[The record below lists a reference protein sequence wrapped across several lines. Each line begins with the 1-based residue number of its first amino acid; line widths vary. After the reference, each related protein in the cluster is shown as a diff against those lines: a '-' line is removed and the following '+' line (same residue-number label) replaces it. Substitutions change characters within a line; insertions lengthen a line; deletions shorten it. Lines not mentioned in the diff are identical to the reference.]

1 MLYGLTSVQSPLEQ
15 FEIIPLLPLRMG
27 ALDLSLTNTARMML
41 IVSSVLLFMA
51 QAVFVSGNGLL
62 VPSRWQLGWEGV
74 HNLVL
79 TMLGQTI
86 GEAGAS
92 LFPFVF
98 SVFTFVLGCN
108 LFGLVPYS
116 FTVTSHLVV
125 TMTLALAIWVGK
137 LVMGFRLHGRTFF
150 RMFLPTG
157 TPFAMVPMMVPLEV
171 MGFTITFISLSVR
184 LFANMMAGHIL
195 LKVIAGF
202 AWSMMVAGG
211 VMWVAHFIPMGVL
224 FLLLGLET
232 AVAFIQAYV
241 FTLRTCIYVGDS
253 IHGGH

>member
-1 MLYGLTSVQSPLEQ
+1 MLHSPLEQ

-27 ALDLSLTNTARMML
+27 ARDLSLTNSARRMVMTSA
-41 IVSSVLLFMA
+41 IVRGLAQSVR
-51 QAVFVSGNGLL
+51 VSGNGTL
-62 VPSRWQLGWEGV
+62 VPGRWQSGWEGV
-74 HNLVL
+74 HNLIL
-79 TMLGQTI
+79 SMLGQTI
-86 GEAGAS
+86 GEQGAP

-98 SVFTFVLGCN
+98 SVFTFILGCN
-108 LFGLVPYS
+108 RFGLVPYS
-116 FTVTSHLVV
+116 FTVTSHLIV

-137 LVMGFRLHGRTFF
+137 LVMGFRLHGLSFF

-157 TPFAMVPMMVPLEV
+157 TPFGMIPFMVPLEV
-171 MGFTITFISLSVR
+171 LGFTITFISLSVR

-211 VMWVAHFIPMGVL
+211 VMWVAHFIPRGVL

-241 FTLRTCIYVGDS
+241 FTLRTCIYIGDS

>member
-1 MLYGLTSVQSPLEQ
+1 MMVSFVLSSPLEQ
-15 FEIIPLLPLRMG
+15 FEIIPLFPIRMG
-27 ALDLSLTNTARMML
+27 ALDLSFTNTARMMVRTASL
-41 IVSSVLLFMA
+41 LLFLA
-51 QAVFVSGNGLL
+51 QSVRVSGNGNL
-62 VPSRWQLGWEGV
+62 VPTRWQLGWEGV

-79 TMLGQTI
+79 SMLGQTI

-108 LFGLVPYS
+108 RFGLVPYS

-125 TMTLALAIWVGK
+125 TMALALMIWIGK
-137 LVMGFRLHGRTFF
+137 LILGFRLHGLSFF

-171 MGFTITFISLSVR
+171 RGFTITFISLSVR

-202 AWSMMVAGG
+202 AWSMMAAGG
-211 VMWVAHFIPMGVL
+211 VMWVAHFLPRGVL

-241 FTLRTCIYVGDS
+241 FALRTCIYVGDS

>member
-1 MLYGLTSVQSPLEQ
+1 MRSPLEQ
-15 FEIIPLLPLRMG
+15 FEIIPLLPLRWG
-27 ALDLSLTNTARMML
+27 SFDLSVTNTSLMML
-41 IVSSVLLFMA
+41 RTAAILRALSQTVR
-51 QAVFVSGNGLL
+51 VSGNGYL
-62 VPSRWQLGWEGV
+62 VPGRWQVLLEGV
-74 HNLVL
+74 HSMILS
-79 TMLGQTI
+79 MLGQTV
-86 GEAGAS
+86 GAQGAS

-98 SVFTFVLGCN
+98 SVFTFILGCN
-108 LFGLVPYS
+108 RFGLVPYS

-137 LVMGFRLHGRTFF
+137 LVMGFRLHGLSFF

-157 TPFAMVPMMVPLEV
+157 TPFMMVPFMVPLEV
-171 MGFTITFISLSVR
+171 LGFTITFISLSVR

-202 AWSMMVAGG
+202 AWTMMVSGG
-211 VMWVAHFIPMGVL
+211 LMWIAHVIPRGVL

-241 FTLRTCIYVGDS
+241 FTLRTCIYIGDS
-253 IHGGH
+253 LHGGH

>member
-1 MLYGLTSVQSPLEQ
+1 MLRSPLEQ
-15 FEIIPLLPLRMG
+15 FEIIPLIPLRMG
-27 ALDLSLTNTARMML
+27 AFDLSLTNAARRMRRTAGILRGL
-41 IVSSVLLFMA
+41 A
-51 QAVFVSGNGLL
+51 QAVRVAGNGTL
-62 VPSRWQLGWEGV
+62 VPGRWQTGWEGV
-74 HNLVL
+74 HNLIL
-79 TMLGQTI
+79 SMLGQTI
-86 GEAGAS
+86 GEHGAS

-98 SVFTFVLGCN
+98 TVFTFILGCN
-108 LFGLVPYS
+108 RFGLVPYS

-125 TMTLALAIWVGK
+125 TMTLALAIWIGK
-137 LVMGFRLHGRTFF
+137 LVLGFRLHGLSFF

-157 TPFAMVPMMVPLEV
+157 TPFGMIPFMVPLEV
-171 MGFTITFISLSVR
+171 RGFTITFISLSVR

-211 VMWVAHFIPMGVL
+211 VMWVAHFIPRVVL

-241 FTLRTCIYVGDS
+241 FTLRTCIYIGDS

>member
-1 MLYGLTSVQSPLEQ
+1 MFSPLEQ
-15 FEIIPLLPLRMG
+15 FEIISLIPIRRG
-27 ALDLSLTNTARMML
+27 SFDLSITNSSRMSRRTL
-41 IVSSVLLFMA
+41 GILLGRA
-51 QAVFVSGNGLL
+51 QATRVSGSGFL
-62 VPSRWQLGWEGV
+62 VPTRWQNRWEGA
-74 HNLVL
+74 HQLRL
-79 TMLGQTI
+79 SMIGQTI
-86 GEAGAS
+86 GEQGAS

-98 SVFTFVLGCN
+98 SVFSFVLGCN
-108 LFGLVPYS
+108 RFGLVPYS

-125 TMTLALAIWVGK
+125 TMTRALAIWIGK
-137 LVMGFRLHGRTFF
+137 LVTGFRLHGLHFF
-150 RMFLPTG
+150 RMFLPAG
-157 TPFAMVPMMVPLEV
+157 TPFRMIPFMVPLEV

-195 LKVIAGF
+195 LKVIGGF

-211 VMWVAHFIPMGVL
+211 VMWRAHFIPRRVL
-224 FLLLGLET
+224 LLLLGLET